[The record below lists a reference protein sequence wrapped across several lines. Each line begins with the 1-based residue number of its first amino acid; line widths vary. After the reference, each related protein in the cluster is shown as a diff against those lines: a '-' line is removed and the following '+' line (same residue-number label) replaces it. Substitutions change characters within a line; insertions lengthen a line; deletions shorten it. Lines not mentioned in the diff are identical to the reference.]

1 MEATDS
7 INPIKATVY
16 ISPESTVQHISCEK
30 AFSKLDSKEKLYSYY
45 FSRACWSGCKI
56 CYFQRSFESPALFF
70 LFYKIFFMETVQ
82 EIKELLLKNGFD
94 ENDVKNIFV
103 YIGAFFQNCGNYLS
117 FGDTKF
123 IPKISKEKFIAFIK
137 LTRAYKSNKESF
149 EDIWLNVQQELFEFK
164 QPYYEIGL
172 PDENALSSYYSTN
185 ITRSDTEF
193 IKEFLKNHDIS
204 SLNTRVIKF
213 AADYDVNFEVRVASV
228 EISSQTYEF
237 QGKKIVIQKGD
248 FSPFLQDVAD
258 FLKQALPFCENSIQN
273 EMIQAY
279 IDHFKTG
286 DMNLHKE
293 SQKLWIQDKGPII
306 ETNIGFI
313 ETYLDPLKNRAEWEG
328 FVAIVDK
335 EKSKILSSLVEN
347 VPKILPLLPWP
358 QEFEVE
364 VFKQPD
370 FTSLEVLSFA
380 SSGTPIGIN
389 IPNYDDIR
397 QNYGFKNVDLGNA
410 YGEMKPER
418 VLFTE
423 ENLKQLYV
431 KYHQES
437 LFVIVALHELLGH
450 GTGKLF
456 AKNADGTFNFDYGK
470 AINPLTNV
478 LITTFYDHGETWHS
492 KFGDLSGA
500 YEECKADAVA
510 IYLSTFEE
518 IMDLLLPNYTK
529 EQKEEIL
536 ICCWYD
542 VIYGAVRG
550 LKEFSPES
558 MKWGQAHMS
567 GNFAILKVMMEA
579 DPTFVILKENE
590 SNDNLKIE
598 FDSNKIRSVG
608 RKAVGEFLK
617 VIILNFRY

>member
-1 MEATDS
+1 MDPVSDS
-7 INPIKATVY
+7 AKSTKPAPY
-16 ISPESTVQHISCEK
+16 IHSKSSIQHISCEK
-30 AFSKLDSKEKLYSYY
+30 AFEKLNTREKFYSYY

-56 CYFQRSFESPALFF
+56 SYFQRSYESPGLFYM
-70 LFYKIFFMETVQ
+70 FYKIFFMETVL
-82 EIKELLLKNGFD
+82 EVKENLLKNGFD
-94 ENDVKNIFV
+94 DLSIMKLFI

-123 IPKISKEKFIAFIK
+123 VPEISKEKFYAFLT
-137 LTRAYKSNKESF
+137 LTRAYQLNKEIF
-149 EDIWLNVQQELFEFK
+149 DEIWLNVEKELFEAN

-172 PDENALSSYYSTN
+172 PDEKALSPYYSTN
-185 ITRSDTEF
+185 ITRADTDL
-193 IKEFLKNHDIS
+193 IKEFLKKNDIS
-204 SLNTRVIKF
+204 QLNTRVIKLVGEE
-213 AADYDVNFEVRVASV
+213 ADFEVRMASIETGV
-228 EISSQTYEF
+228 KVYEF
-237 QGKKIVIQKGD
+237 EGKKILIKKGD

-258 FLKQALPFCENSIQN
+258 NMQKVLPFCENSIQN
-273 EMIQAY
+273 EMIKAY
-279 IDHFKTG
+279 IEHFKTG
-286 DMNLHKE
+286 DMNLHIE
-293 SQKLWIQDKGPII
+293 SQKLWIKDKGPII

-328 FVAIVDK
+328 FVAVVDK
-335 EKSKILSSLVEN
+335 EKSKLLNALVEN

-358 QEFEVE
+358 SDFEVD
-364 VFKQPD
+364 VFKKPD
-370 FTSLEVLSFA
+370 FTSLEVLTFA

-389 IPNYDDIR
+389 IPNYDDVR

-423 ENLKQLYV
+423 EKLKNLYV
-431 KYHQES
+431 KYHNES
-437 LFVIVALHELLGH
+437 LFVVVALHELLGH

-456 AKNADGTFNFDYGK
+456 SKKEDGTYNFNYGK
-470 AINPLTNV
+470 LINPLTNNV
-478 LITTFYDHGETWHS
+478 ITSFYDVGESWHS

-510 IYLSTFEE
+510 IFLATFEE
-518 IMDLLLPNYTK
+518 ILDILLPNYTK

-542 VIYGAVRG
+542 VVFSAVRG
-550 LKEFSPES
+550 MKEFSPES
-558 MKWGQAHMS
+558 MKWGQPHMS

-579 DPTFVILKENE
+579 DPNFIVLRENE
-590 SNDNLKIE
+590 NNDNMMIDFDYTKI
-598 FDSNKIRSVG
+598 KTVG

-617 VIILNFRY
+617 VFLLF